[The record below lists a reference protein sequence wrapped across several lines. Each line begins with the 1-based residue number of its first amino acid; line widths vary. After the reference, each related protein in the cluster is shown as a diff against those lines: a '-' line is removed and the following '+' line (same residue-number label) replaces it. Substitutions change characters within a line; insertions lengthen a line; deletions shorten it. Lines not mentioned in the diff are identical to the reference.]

1 MTAFDRAWDLVKNED
16 WFVDDEFIISPVG
29 QGKENMMDAFGAFMQ
44 DRLVPALDEAK
55 RAFLEIYLQNYS
67 YDSPHNTRKKQE
79 ITNAI
84 MPMSLDEFTME
95 MERKAATKD
104 QFDGQFPSAHSM
116 RQSGK
121 VALDILNRKGGMDEE
136 MA

>member
-1 MTAFDRAWDLVKNED
+1 MTAFDRAWGVVKNDD

-29 QGKENMMDAFGAFMQ
+29 QGKENIMDAFGAFMQ
-44 DRLVPALDEAK
+44 DRAVPALDEAK

-67 YDSPHNTRKKQE
+67 YDTPNNTRRKQE

-84 MPMSLDEFTME
+84 MPMSLDDFTME
-95 MERKAATKD
+95 MERKANAKH
-104 QFDGQFPSAHSM
+104 QFDGQFPSVHSM
-116 RQSGK
+116 RQAGK
-121 VALDILNRKGGMDEE
+121 VALEILNRKGGMDEG

>member
-1 MTAFDRAWDLVKNED
+1 MTAFERAWNLVKNED
-16 WFVDDEFIISPVG
+16 WYVDDEFIISPVG
-29 QGKENMMDAFGAFMQ
+29 QGKENMMDEFGAFMQ
-44 DRLVPALDEAK
+44 DRAVPALDEAK

-67 YDSPHNTRKKQE
+67 YDIPHNTRKKQE

-95 MERKAATKD
+95 MERKATTKD
-104 QFDGQFPSAHSM
+104 QFDGQFPSARSM
-116 RQSGK
+116 RQAGK
-121 VALDILNRKGGMDEE
+121 AALDILNRKGGMDEG